1 MNEPIGPVRRLKT
14 KEAAAYLG
22 VSPRTL
28 EKYRVTGGG
37 PPFHKVF
44 TRVVY
49 DAADLDEWLQG
60 CRRSSTSDGGRAENG

>member
-1 MNEPIGPVRRLKT
+1 MNVHTSPVRRLTT

-49 DAADLDEWLQG
+49 DAADLDEWLHG
-60 CRRSSTSDGGRAENG
+60 CRRSSTSDGGLAENG